1 MMPKR
6 NVYGYTLRDHYGKI
20 VYVGITND
28 PRARVAEHTRK
39 GNYFKHLKTQTGPMS
54 RQEALR
60 WESRRIKSYR
70 DFTGRNPR
78 YNKTY
83 NGGFRTRRSRTITQR
98 DLDGRRRNRF
108 RR

>member
-1 MMPKR
+1 MPKR
-6 NVYGYTLRDHYGKI
+6 NVRGYTLRDKYGRI

-28 PRARVAEHTRK
+28 RHAREAEHK
-39 GNYFKHLKTQTGPMS
+39 GDGKNFKYLKTQTRPMS

-78 YNKTY
+78 YTKTY
-83 NGGFRTRRSRTITQR
+83 NGGFRTRRSGAITQR
-98 DLDGRRRNRF
+98 DLNGRRRKRF
-108 RR
+108 